1 MFACYCCIIGSPE
14 TDLVGNMEGLSEN
27 PNGVELDDVMLNRN
41 IDEILSNDAWANEA
55 VYVNCYLLHLC
66 HTVGV
71 FDLIFTCN
79 EACMWTLILVP
90 ATITTT
96 I

>member
-1 MFACYCCIIGSPE
+1 LKKLLTNDLTVSHCCVGSPE

-55 VYVNCYLLHLC
+55 
-66 HTVGV
+66 
-71 FDLIFTCN
+71 
-79 EACMWTLILVP
+79 A
-90 ATITTT
+90 
-96 I
+96 

>member
-55 VYVNCYLLHLC
+55 V
-66 HTVGV
+66 
-71 FDLIFTCN
+71 
-79 EACMWTLILVP
+79 
-90 ATITTT
+90 
-96 I
+96 